1 MTDYGKL
8 PFTGA
13 GITLGSVVIDQL
25 WLVAFGVMLVAI
37 GAFMVRHWRR
47 EKSVTDR

>member
-13 GITLGSVVIDQL
+13 GITLGAIVIDQL
-25 WLVAFGVMLVAI
+25 WLVAFGIMLVTI
-37 GAFMVRHWRR
+37 GAIMARRWRR

>member
-13 GITLGSVVIDQL
+13 GITLGAVVIDQL
-25 WLVAFGVMLVAI
+25 WLVALGVALVTI
-37 GAFMVRHWRR
+37 GAFMARHWRR
-47 EKSVTDR
+47 EKSVTER

>member
-13 GITLGSVVIDQL
+13 GITLGAVVIDQL
-25 WLVAFGVMLVAI
+25 WLVAFGVALVAI
-37 GAFMVRHWRR
+37 GALMVRNWRR